1 MKKVTA
7 KQESTTVSTT
17 VKDSMASK
25 KEGYEAAGI
34 PVDRLVVCNG
44 LPLSTV
50 EWLSVLIRKRSIS
63 IMLFFL

>member
-7 KQESTTVSTT
+7 KQENTTVSTT

-25 KEGYEAAGI
+25 KEGYEAAVI

-50 EWLSVLIRKRSIS
+50 E
-63 IMLFFL
+63 